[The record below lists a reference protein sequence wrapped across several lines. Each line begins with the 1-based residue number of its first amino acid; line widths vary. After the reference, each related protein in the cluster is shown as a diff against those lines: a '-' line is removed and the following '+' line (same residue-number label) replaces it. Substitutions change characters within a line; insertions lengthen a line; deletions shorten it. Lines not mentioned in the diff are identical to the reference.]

1 MSLQNSLKKTGRKC
15 LPTSSNPKN
24 IFENLNPTLKKHQ
37 GTMQVHEVLDCC
49 VFMEIVADWNPG
61 MWGWY
66 KNYGY
71 LQKQV
76 VDVQLDVDTFGKL
89 VSLCFI
95 WITWVHGTYICGSMG
110 ETNVSWK
117 QHLLSSKFMC
127 GKSMIL
133 LKKNHLHLMDFSDH
147 PVKMQGKDLQSAGIR
162 DHLQEIESPKKNS

>member
-1 MSLQNSLKKTGRKC
+1 
-15 LPTSSNPKN
+15 
-24 IFENLNPTLKKHQ
+24 
-37 GTMQVHEVLDCC
+37 MQVHEVLDCC

-127 GKSMIL
+127 GKSIIWVRSL
-133 LKKNHLHLMDFSDH
+133 GNHW
-147 PVKMQGKDLQSAGIR
+147 VRWGKDDPR
-162 DHLQEIESPKKNS
+162 KNSSSKQCGPLTNHQSVATRLFHSAWLIPFGNCSHDCGKWPI